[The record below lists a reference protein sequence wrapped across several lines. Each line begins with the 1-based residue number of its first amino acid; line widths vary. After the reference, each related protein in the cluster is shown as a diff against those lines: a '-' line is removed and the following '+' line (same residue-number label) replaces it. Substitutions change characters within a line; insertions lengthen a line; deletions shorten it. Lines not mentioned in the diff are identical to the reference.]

1 MLVLLVED
9 HRLLA
14 QTLGDYLATESIE
27 VDFAFTGSQG
37 LQLATTQTYDAI
49 ILDINLPD
57 IDGFSICQKL
67 RHEHGVDMP
76 ILMLTARDQMD
87 DKLLGFEQGADDYL
101 IKPVENREL
110 VARLQALIKR
120 QRGQVASKRWQVGNL
135 ILDTASQQVWRDE
148 QEIHLSPTGLRILQ
162 VLMRESP
169 NVIARKTLEQ
179 ELWGSELPD
188 TDALR
193 SHLYNLR
200 KAIDHPFEF
209 AMIQTLKGVGIKLV
223 AA

>member
-67 RHEHGVDMP
+67 RHEHGVDTP

-135 ILDTASQQVWRDE
+135 ILDTASQQVWRDK

-223 AA
+223 AT